1 MPTMK
6 SDCRALIIGGANFDI
21 TAGIK
26 GKVVPA
32 DSNPA
37 RIYGSCGGVGRNVAE
52 NLARM
57 GADTAFL
64 TAWGD
69 DSFSNEL
76 AASCRA
82 VGLDISNCISMQG
95 ASAAVYVDILDSK
108 GELQLAASDLMV
120 LEELPPEEFERR
132 RDYISK
138 FSHVFLDANLL
149 PHQLEAAA
157 ACAEGRIFADAVS
170 VSKAPRLESVL
181 PYLCALKVNRTELEI
196 LTGMNTGCEADVKAA
211 AEKLL
216 GRGVKRV
223 YVTLGAEGS
232 CCMSENGFFSCSA
245 RKPDVR
251 SVTGAGDAFAAAIVL
266 SDMIGLNAEESLQ
279 LGNAAAEIALESPY
293 AVSREMSGK
302 LLEERFNGFI

>member
-1 MPTMK
+1 MK
-6 SDCRALIIGGANFDI
+6 SDSRALIIGGANFDI

-26 GKVVPA
+26 AEVVPA

-57 GADTAFL
+57 GADAAFL

-69 DSFSNEL
+69 DSFSSEL

-82 VGLDISNCISMQG
+82 VGLDISGCICVPG
-95 ASAAVYVDILDSK
+95 ASAAVYVDILDSR
-108 GELQLAASDLMV
+108 GELQLAASDLTV
-120 LEELPPEEFERR
+120 LEELPAEEFGKR
-132 RDYISK
+132 RDYISA

-181 PYLCALKVNRTELEI
+181 PRLYALKVNRTELEI
-196 LTGMNTGCEADVKAA
+196 LSGMSVRGEEDVKAA
-211 AEKLL
+211 AQKLL

-232 CCMSENGFFSCSA
+232 CCMSENGYFRCPA
-245 RKPDVR
+245 GKPAVR
-251 SVTGAGDAFAAAIVL
+251 SVTGAGDTFAAAIVFA
-266 SDMIGLNAEESLQ
+266 DMLGMNEKESLR
-279 LGNAAAEIALESPY
+279 LGTAAAEIALESPY
-293 AVSREMSGK
+293 AVSREMSRES
-302 LLEERFNGFI
+302 LEEKCHGFI